1 MSTWGVGVFD
11 DDFSLDW
18 IDKIVETEDADDVL
32 DMFESIFVYALDTNY
47 VSHEDCCAVTASCG
61 VLDMLQNGT
70 VYPTQ
75 EQDIQEWVAENE
87 GLEVPTK
94 LAKLG
99 AQALVIMTSKK
110 SELNELWQ
118 DNTAEYDK
126 WKMKIDKLAKRLKAR
141 KKK

>member
-18 IDKIVETEDADDVL
+18 IDKIIETEDSEDVL
-32 DMFESIFVYALDTNY
+32 DMFESIFIYALDTNY
-47 VSHEDCCAVTASCG
+47 VSHEDCCAVTTSCG
-61 VLDMLQNGT
+61 VLDMMQNGT
-70 VYPTQ
+70 IYPTE
-75 EQDIQEWVAENE
+75 EQDIQEWVKENE
-87 GLEVPTK
+87 DLEVPTK

-99 AQALVIMTSKK
+99 AQALTIMTSKK

-118 DNTAEYDK
+118 DNAAEYDK
-126 WKMKIDKLAKRLKAR
+126 WKLKIDKLAKRLKAR